1 MVGGTAKGT
10 GSGEAKEEDLWRVD
24 ERNGQCFQT
33 FEELAHSM

>member
-10 GSGEAKEEDLWRVD
+10 GSGEAKEDLWRVD